1 MIEALLK
8 RPRRVPSRSSHARLA
23 VRDDPFSRWLLSQ
36 PVPRE
41 LVFDILRASLKYDR
55 VSLVADAHAAHI
67 RALRGGRR
75 SDAQIS
81 GSRHSWSRRIS
92 TVDADAPRVVADA
105 DAWSADPWSRRVPTV
120 VVEAE
125 QFQSL
130 LEQVRELRGLAE
142 ELTGVRERLQEKGRA
157 RVD

>member
-1 MIEALLK
+1 
-8 RPRRVPSRSSHARLA
+8 
-23 VRDDPFSRWLLSQ
+23 
-36 PVPRE
+36 
-41 LVFDILRASLKYDR
+41 
-55 VSLVADAHAAHI
+55 
-67 RALRGGRR
+67 
-75 SDAQIS
+75 
-81 GSRHSWSRRIS
+81 
-92 TVDADAPRVVADA
+92 VADA

-130 LEQVRELRGLAE
+130 LEQVRELRRLAE